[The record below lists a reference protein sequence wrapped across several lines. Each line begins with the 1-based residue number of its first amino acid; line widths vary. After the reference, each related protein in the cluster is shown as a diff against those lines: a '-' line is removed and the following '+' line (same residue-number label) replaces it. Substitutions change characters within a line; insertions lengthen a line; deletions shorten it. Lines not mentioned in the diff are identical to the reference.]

1 MKEDNRSRLIE
12 MMFKVSRLMKEE
24 MSYTNNLVHLSILQI
39 QTLIF
44 LHKNKK
50 VSMSN
55 IAEHFHIEL
64 SSATSLITKLYSQK
78 LIERHTDEEDRR
90 LVRITLTEK
99 GSDQLKQAMC
109 ERRKKMEKTLAYLS
123 DKQRSELSAI
133 FETLF
138 TKLQK
143 KDE

>member
-44 LHKNKK
+44 LNKNKR
-50 VSMSN
+50 VSMSDV
-55 IAEHFHIEL
+55 AEHFHIEL
-64 SSATSLITKLYSQK
+64 SSATSLITKLYNQK

-90 LVRITLTEK
+90 LVRITLTSE
-99 GSDQLKQAMC
+99 GSVLLKQAMR
-109 ERRKKMEKTLAYLS
+109 ERRKKMEKTLSYLS
-123 DKQRSELSAI
+123 DRERSELSAI
-133 FETLF
+133 LETLH

-143 KDE
+143 